1 MFGAVTACLFEN
13 ILGIKQTQTSCGYD
27 DVIIAPAVIKELE
40 FARGHITTVK
50 GDISVE
56 YKKEGD
62 SVLFTVKNPANVKAT
77 LVYNDKTHVLS
88 EGINNIVI

>member
-1 MFGAVTACLFEN
+1 M
-13 ILGIKQTQTSCGYD
+13 
-27 DVIIAPAVIKELE
+27 
-40 FARGHITTVK
+40 
-50 GDISVE
+50 E

-62 SVLFTVKNPANVKAT
+62 SVLFTVKIPANVKAT